1 MTIQIY
7 NTLTGKKEPFTP
19 MSPPHVGVYVCG
31 VTVYDLCHIGHARAY
46 VSFDVAMRHLR
57 RRGFDVKVVRNFTDV
72 DDKIIKRANELGVPA
87 SDVSNRFI
95 AEFYKDM
102 GALKIAPVQVEPR
115 VTTHMEEIVTFV
127 AGLVEKGVGY
137 EVEGVGGARDVY
149 YAVKS
154 FPTYL
159 QLSKRS
165 LDELQSGARVDVDE
179 RKRDPLDFALWKSA
193 KPGEPSWDSPW
204 GKGRPGWHIECSAMS
219 RKHLGDT
226 LDIHAG
232 GRDLIF
238 PHHENEIAQSEALTG
253 KPFANLWMHNGF
265 VNINDEKMSKSLGNF
280 FTIRDVLAKLSADA
294 LRYFLLS
301 THYRSPINFSD
312 NLLDEA
318 ERRVEALYESRLRAQ
333 QFVATT
339 KAEAGPGYQE
349 VVKGTKAEPLV
360 GRGIGVA
367 FDEAMDDDFNTAR
380 ALGVVADAVRLSNA
394 VAEAKEKELLGRK
407 LSPGGRSTLLASLWE
422 DLAGERG
429 VLRTL
434 AVVDDD
440 PETYLGV
447 LRARRCQKKGIDPA
461 WVEDQVQARVD
472 AKGRKDFAAADAI
485 RGALKERCVVL
496 SDGPTGTRWTV
507 TDTVAG

>member
-1 MTIQIY
+1 MTISIH
-7 NTLTGKKEPFTP
+7 NTLTGKKEPLTP
-19 MSPPHVGVYVCG
+19 ISPPHVGVYVCG

-46 VSFDVAMRHLR
+46 VSFDVAIRHLR
-57 RRGFDVKVVRNFTDV
+57 RRGYDVKVVRNFTDV
-72 DDKIIKRANELGVPA
+72 DDKIIKRAQDLGVPA
-87 SDVSNRFI
+87 SEVSSRFI
-95 AEFYKDM
+95 EEFYRDM

-115 VTTHMEEIVTFV
+115 VTTHMEEIIAFV
-127 AGLVEKGVGY
+127 QGLVDKGVAY
-137 EVEGVGGARDVY
+137 DVEGVGGARDVY

-154 FPTYL
+154 FPAYL
-159 QLSKRS
+159 KLSKRS
-165 LDELQSGARVDVDE
+165 LEDLQAGARVDVDD
-179 RKRDPLDFALWKSA
+179 RKHDPLDFALWKSA

-280 FTIRDVLAKLSADA
+280 FTIRDVLACMSADA

-333 QFVATT
+333 QYVAGTPV
-339 KAEAGPGYQE
+339 EEGPGYQE

-360 GRGIGVA
+360 GRGIGPA

-380 ALGVVADAVRLSNA
+380 ALGVVAEAVRLSNA
-394 VAEAKEKELLGRK
+394 LAEAKEKELLGK
-407 LSPGGRSTLLASLWE
+407 KVSPGTRARLLKGLWE
-422 DLAGERG
+422 DLVGEAG

-440 PETYLGV
+440 PEAYLGC
-447 LRARRCQKKGIDPA
+447 LRARRCQKKVLDPA
-461 WVEDQVQARVD
+461 WVEGKIRERAE
-472 AKGRKDFAAADAI
+472 AKARKDFAAADAI
-485 RGALKERCVVL
+485 RVELKERCVVL
-496 SDGPTGTRWTV
+496 SDGPLGTRWTV
-507 TDTVAG
+507 ADTVAG